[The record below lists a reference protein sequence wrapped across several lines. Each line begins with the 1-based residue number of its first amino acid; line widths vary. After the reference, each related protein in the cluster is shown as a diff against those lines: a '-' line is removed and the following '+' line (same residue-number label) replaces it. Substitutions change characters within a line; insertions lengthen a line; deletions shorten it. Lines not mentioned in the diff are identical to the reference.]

1 MLTTQNITL
10 FISNFCIFSKLN
22 FRANKGDRIGLVGP
36 NGAGKT
42 TLLRLINGK
51 YEPEE
56 GEVSLRSDATIG
68 FLEQDVLEI
77 SLDKSVRAFAMEAF
91 EEVREIEHRQAELSQ
106 EIADQTDY
114 ESEAYLKLLDE
125 MERLNNR
132 YVILEGDRIES
143 KTEEILE
150 GLGFA
155 TDELTQPLER
165 FSGGWRMRAVLAKML
180 LKQPDVLMLDEPT
193 NHLDIDSIEW
203 LEQYLKTYDGA
214 VVIVSH
220 DRYFLNRMVNQIA
233 ELRNKRIFTYTGNY
247 DDFEVQRQEQVEQ
260 QQREFE
266 AQQKEIA
273 DTERFIERF
282 RYKAT
287 KAKQVQSRE
296 KALEKLDRIEA
307 PDSSGKRMAFRFP
320 DPPQAGK
327 VVMEIKNLKKTY
339 PAPDGSGGKVRVF
352 TEGQQLHVERGD
364 KIALIGPNGAGKS
377 TLARILYGQE
387 PFEGTREEGHNVN
400 MTFFAQ
406 HLADVLESG
415 RTVIEEMESEAR
427 TSEVRSRIRT
437 ILGSF
442 LFSGD
447 DAFKPVSVLSGGERG
462 RVALAKTLLQP
473 ANLLILDEP
482 TNHLDISSKEVLIQ
496 ALNEYKGTI
505 LAVSHDRHFLSAF
518 ATKIWRVEHGRVIE
532 YDGGYDYYAWKRG
545 KQEEE
550 EQQELKAAS
559 QKQKSASPMGY
570 EKANGQSSNGNS
582 AGSVTTGP
590 KTKEQKRKEAEIR
603 NRFGKETKGLRKE
616 IKALEVKMA
625 RLETEQETLD
635 KKLADA
641 DFYQTPEAQTAI
653 KRHGEVSNELETAL
667 ESWTEKSERLEAV
680 NASIEERL
688 RAEVK

>member
-1 MLTTQNITL
+1 MLTIQNITL
-10 FISNFCIFSKLN
+10 FISNFCIFSRLN

-56 GEVSLRSDATIG
+56 GAVSLRSDATIG

-91 EEVREIEHRQAELSQ
+91 EEVRDIERRQAVLSQ

-150 GLGFA
+150 GLGF
-155 TDELTQPLER
+155 TTEELTQPLER

-203 LEQYLKTYDGA
+203 LEQYLKTYEGA

-233 ELRNKRIFTYTGNY
+233 ELRNKRIFTYTGTY
-247 DDFEVQRQEQVEQ
+247 DDFEIQRAEQVEQ
-260 QQREFE
+260 QQREYE
-266 AQQKEIA
+266 AQQREIA

-296 KALEKLDRIEA
+296 KALEKMERVEA
-307 PDSSGKRMAFRFP
+307 PESPGKRMAFRFP
-320 DPPQAGK
+320 DPPQSGK
-327 VVMEIKNLKKTY
+327 VVMEIKNLKKAY
-339 PAPDGSGGKVRVF
+339 PAPDGEGGRVQVF
-352 TEGQQLHVERGD
+352 TEGQQLHIERGD

-387 PFEGTREEGHNVN
+387 PFEGTREEGHNVE

-415 RTVIEEMESEAR
+415 RTVVEEMESEAR

-447 DAFKPVSVLSGGERG
+447 DAFKPISVLSGGERG

-482 TNHLDISSKEVLIQ
+482 TNHLDISSKNVLIQ

-518 ATKIWRVEHGRVIE
+518 ATKIWRVEFGRVIE
-532 YDGGYDYYAWKRG
+532 YDGGYDYYTWKRS
-545 KQEEE
+545 KEEPAAPNGND
-550 EQQELKAAS
+550 AAS
-559 QKQKSASPMGY
+559 PKQKGASPLGH
-570 EKANGQSSNGNS
+570 EKANGQSTDIKAASG
-582 AGSVTTGP
+582 GP
-590 KTKEQKRKEAEIR
+590 KTKEQKRMEAEIR
-603 NRFGKETKGLRKE
+603 NRYGKETKRLKKE
-616 IKALEVKMA
+616 IKALEEQMS
-625 RLETEQETLD
+625 RLEKEQETLD
-635 KKLADA
+635 RQLADSA
-641 DFYQTPEAQTAI
+641 FYQKPEAQEAI
-653 KRHGEVSNELETAL
+653 RRHGEVSRKLDEAL
-667 ESWTEKSERLEAV
+667 ELWTEKSERFEAV
-680 NASIEERL
+680 NAEIEQQIQ
-688 RAEVK
+688 A